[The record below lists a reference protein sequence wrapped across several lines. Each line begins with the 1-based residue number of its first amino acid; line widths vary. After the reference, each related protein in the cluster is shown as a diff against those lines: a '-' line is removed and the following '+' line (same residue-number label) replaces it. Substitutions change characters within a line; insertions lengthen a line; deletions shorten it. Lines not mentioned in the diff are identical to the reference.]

1 MSTNETNSAG
11 YVYRFR
17 NVNNLLG
24 RKELENSEIYFAA
37 PEQLNDP
44 LEGHINVYWQGD
56 EVIWRNLFRHYL
68 NCVLYALGLFA
79 NAEQKR
85 ETAEW
90 KFLHLRD
97 PLINGIRPEH
107 LQLRDRIFG
116 HEVIGSYIER
126 IASTPRCIGPYELNA
141 HLEAIHPFVIYACYM
156 WYAEQVDAETRAK
169 VPDFSPVVQRAVD
182 RVRSSMQIMDGL
194 DAACGNS
201 FEKREEQ
208 YKLLMLAAEENS
220 VLNYYENT
228 LDVKDKNRAF
238 VHNDFCRAYVLNLR
252 TLMYPRWFAACF
264 MESCSG
270 EAMWAYYGDSHKGVC
285 LKYKASADAVGKSSL
300 RVNMPIGVT
309 GLGVNDVIF
318 SYVNLQF
325 LPVRYDAEHLQ
336 QNFFDTLHAVT
347 IPVLNHQWLYDDQG
361 GRSKCGRTSAV
372 EESDWRTA
380 YWQDAR
386 YSTSTKTRAWQAEGE
401 SRLVYQSDGFNL
413 DVDTKLR
420 AMKYDFSAL
429 DGIIFG
435 IRTPAADKIAII
447 EIVQRKCKEAGRTD
461 FNFYQAVQAR
471 TGEIECVRL
480 QAISEMVAR
489 SGNLQSAV

>member
-1 MSTNETNSAG
+1 MTTNETSNAG

-17 NVNNLLG
+17 NVTNLLD

-44 LEGHINVYWQGD
+44 LEGHINLYWQGD

-79 NAEQKR
+79 DAEQRR

-90 KFLHLRD
+90 KFLHVRD
-97 PLINGIRPEH
+97 PLVNGIYPEH
-107 LQLRDRIFG
+107 IELRERIFG
-116 HEVIGSYIER
+116 HEVVGSYIER
-126 IASTPRCIGPYELNA
+126 IARTPRRIGPYELHT

-156 WYAEQVDAETRAK
+156 WYGERADAETQAK
-169 VPDFSPVVQRAVD
+169 VADFSRVVQRAVD
-182 RVRSSMQIMDGL
+182 RTRSSMQIMDQL
-194 DAACGNS
+194 DAACDND

-208 YKLLMLAAEENS
+208 YKLLMLAAEETS
-220 VLNYYENT
+220 VLNYYQNT
-228 LDVKDKNRAF
+228 LDVENKNRAF
-238 VHNDFCRAYVLNLR
+238 IHNDFCRAYILNLR

-270 EAMWAYYGDSHKGVC
+270 EAMWGYYGDSHAGVC
-285 LKYKASADAVGKSSL
+285 LKYKTSLDSAGKASL
-300 RVNMPIGVT
+300 RMNIPCGVS
-309 GLGVNDVIF
+309 GVSSDDIIF
-318 SYVNLQF
+318 SFVNLQF
-325 LPVRYDAEHLQ
+325 LPVTYEAAHLE

-347 IPVLNHQWLYDDQG
+347 IPVLNHQWLYDG
-361 GRSKCGRTSAV
+361 EGRRSKCGRQSTV
-372 EESDWRTA
+372 DESDWRTA

-386 YSTSTKTRAWQAEGE
+386 YSTSTKTRAWRDEGE

-413 DVDTKLR
+413 DINTSLR

-429 DGIIFG
+429 DGVIFG
-435 IRTPAADKIAII
+435 IRTPARDKIKII
-447 EIVQRKCKEAGRTD
+447 EIVERKCKEAGRTD
-461 FNFYQAVQAR
+461 FNFYQSVQAR

-489 SGNLQSAV
+489 SATRRC

>member
-1 MSTNETNSAG
+1 MTTNETNSGG
-11 YVYRFR
+11 YAYRFR
-17 NVNNLLG
+17 NVKNLLG

-68 NCVLYALGLFA
+68 NCVLLALGLFA
-79 NAEQKR
+79 DAEQKQ

-90 KFLHLRD
+90 KFLHIRN
-97 PLINGIRPEH
+97 PLINGVRPEH
-107 LQLRDRIFG
+107 IQLRKQIFE
-116 HEVIGSYIER
+116 HEVIANYIER
-126 IASTPRCIGPYELNA
+126 IAQTPRRIGPYELNA

-156 WYAEQVDAETRAK
+156 WYSDRANAEVRAK
-169 VPDFSPVVQRAVD
+169 VPDFSKVVQRAID
-182 RVRSSMQIMDGL
+182 RARRSMQLTDQL
-194 DAACGNS
+194 DAACGNDA
-201 FEKREEQ
+201 EKREEQ
-208 YKLLMLAAEENS
+208 YKLLMLAAEESS
-220 VLNYYENT
+220 VLNYYKNT

-264 MESCSG
+264 MERCSG
-270 EAMWAYYGDSHKGVC
+270 EAMWAYYGDSHAGVC
-285 LKYKASADAVGKSSL
+285 LKYKTVPDSAKKPSL
-300 RVNMPIGVT
+300 RINMPV
-309 GLGVNDVIF
+309 GLAGGVIF
-318 SYVNLQF
+318 SYLNLQF
-325 LPVRYDAEHLQ
+325 LPVTYEAAHLE

-347 IPVLNHQWLYDDQG
+347 IPVLNQQWMYDDQG
-361 GRSKCGRTSAV
+361 RRSKCGRQSAV

-386 YSTSTKTRAWQAEGE
+386 YSTSIKTRAWQAEGE

-413 DVDTKLR
+413 DVDTQLR
-420 AMKYDFSAL
+420 TMKYDFSAL

-435 IRTPAADKIAII
+435 IRTPATDKIKII
-447 EIVQRKCKEAGRTD
+447 EIIERKCKEAGRTD
-461 FNFYQAVQAR
+461 FNFYQAVQTR

-480 QAISEMVAR
+480 RGISEMVTHR
-489 SGNLQSAV
+489 GYFKSTG